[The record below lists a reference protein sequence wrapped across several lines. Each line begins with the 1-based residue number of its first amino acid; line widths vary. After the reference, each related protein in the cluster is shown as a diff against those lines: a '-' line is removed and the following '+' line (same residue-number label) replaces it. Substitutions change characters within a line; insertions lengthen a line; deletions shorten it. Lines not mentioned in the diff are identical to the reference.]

1 MRAKSSQPAQLE
13 NKKLRAETERVKA
26 EDFDTEEGEPLA
38 EEDELFDQKPAI
50 NDENPDVRQAA
61 VYGIGICAGLG
72 GSGSVFKPLVGA
84 VAMSWFS
91 LGSGGVLSKFLLHRR
106 AMYSTRTTS
115 QAPAAPLAIR

>member
-1 MRAKSSQPAQLE
+1 MKLILICAVLGFFILSSQPAQLE

-72 GSGSVFKPLVGA
+72 GSGSVFKPLVGVSLLFTRV
-84 VAMSWFS
+84 VAL
-91 LGSGGVLSKFLLHRR
+91 LGVVAFICC
-106 AMYSTRTTS
+106 
-115 QAPAAPLAIR
+115 QW